1 MLKPQIY
8 EALSM
13 LGDKM
18 EKVIVSNR
26 IVYSLC
32 DVGVRLVSECG
43 AHCESAGTPRQ
54 FHELVDDVLEDRG
67 GESNA
72 LDHDRVDGGFGGQV

>member
-1 MLKPQIY
+1 
-8 EALSM
+8 M

-26 IVYSLC
+26 IVHSLC

-43 AHCESAGTPRQ
+43 VHCESAGTSRH
-54 FHELVDDVLEDRG
+54 FLEFVD

-72 LDHDRVDGGFGGQV
+72 LAHDRVEGGSADKSDTT